1 MRMNVLAIHMSA
13 NKKCVFF
20 LGQRHS
26 KVIANLVGGG
36 GVNLAGFKALPQVV
50 GDNITLPLVSAGE
63 RPILPLRE

>member
-1 MRMNVLAIHMSA
+1 MDVTAIHMST
-13 NKKCVFF
+13 NQKGVPS

-36 GVNLAGFKALPQVV
+36 GVYLAGLKALPQMV

-63 RPILPLRE
+63 LCVLSFG